1 VLLIFFSLKIYSQEN
16 PIYVVEKKKKKN
28 QFIPLK
34 EVVVIPEL
42 KFNSYKDYVDYYNL
56 IRKTIKVYPY
66 ARLASERLLKLNDR
80 LNGIKSKRG
89 KRKYTKR
96 VEKFLEQE
104 FKEELKKLTRSE
116 GRILIKLIHRET
128 GSTAYSLVK
137 TLRTGWKAFIYQTT
151 AKMFE
156 IDLKKEYNPSNN
168 SEDYKIEN
176 IVLREFANSS
186 FNKN

>member
-1 VLLIFFSLKIYSQEN
+1 M
-16 PIYVVEKKKKKN
+16 
-28 QFIPLK
+28 
-34 EVVVIPEL
+34 
-42 KFNSYKDYVDYYNL
+42 
-56 IRKTIKVYPY
+56 
-66 ARLASERLLKLNDR
+66 
-80 LNGIKSKRG
+80 
-89 KRKYTKR
+89 
-96 VEKFLEQE
+96 
-104 FKEELKKLTRSE
+104 
-116 GRILIKLIHRET
+116 
-128 GSTAYSLVK
+128 K

>member
-1 VLLIFFSLKIYSQEN
+1 M
-16 PIYVVEKKKKKN
+16 
-28 QFIPLK
+28 
-34 EVVVIPEL
+34 
-42 KFNSYKDYVDYYNL
+42 
-56 IRKTIKVYPY
+56 
-66 ARLASERLLKLNDR
+66 
-80 LNGIKSKRG
+80 
-89 KRKYTKR
+89 
-96 VEKFLEQE
+96 
-104 FKEELKKLTRSE
+104 
-116 GRILIKLIHRET
+116 IKLIHRET